1 MKTIFAKTILTA
13 SVVAALGTALV
24 PAAASADELSN
35 RIQTEQVR
43 INQGLHS
50 GQLTFGEFRATED
63 RLAAIA
69 AQRRLDLCRHNGH
82 LTFYDARQLNA
93 ELNGDSF
100 RIFVD
105 KHNDRVR

>member
-1 MKTIFAKTILTA
+1 MKTIFAKAILAA
-13 SVVAALGTALV
+13 SAVAAIGIAMV

-35 RIQTEQVR
+35 RIQNEQVR
-43 INQGLHS
+43 INQGLRS
-50 GQLTFGEFRATED
+50 GQLTFAEFRATEG
-63 RLAAIA
+63 RLAEIA
-69 AQRRLDLCRHNGH
+69 AQRRLDLCRHDGR

-105 KHNDRVR
+105 KHNAAVR